1 MEKEELERKL
11 LESLE
16 KLEEHLKR
24 YEEDL
29 ENINARFQRLQE
41 ELDDAWS
48 SIRTMAIFITIVFVV
63 MAITWFFPFQAAAY
77 RYLSIDDIQ
86 RKIVALSVETLV
98 FGLVFMVMLW
108 STLSRRFRS

>member
-48 SIRTMAIFITIVFVV
+48 SIRTMAIFVTIVFVV

-77 RYLSIDDIQ
+77 HYLSIDDIQ

-108 STLSRRFRS
+108 SALSRRFRS